1 MEISHHERV
10 EDGATLPLVVW
21 TADTP
26 RRTLSSAVLG
36 GGADEAAWILNAT
49 VRRGY
54 DRSDPAEHLA
64 ALALELGLS
73 GRGVGMMTAVD
84 VNDLVMQ
91 ADGGVVAW
99 ATVGVETAQ
108 WAAAPSPDWHEPPSR
123 VGTINIL
130 VDLPVVLS
138 PAAMVNAVATATEAK
153 AQAMFERGLAGTGT
167 PTDATCICS
176 PVDGPVEDYAGPR
189 SIWGARVARSVHAA
203 VARGLAAGG
212 DRT

>member
-10 EDGATLPLVVW
+10 EGDATLPLVVW
-21 TADTP
+21 TPPSP

-36 GGADEAAWILNAT
+36 GGADEVAWILNAT

-54 DRSDPAEHLA
+54 DRSDPADHLA
-64 ALALELGLS
+64 EIAAGIGLS

-84 VNDLVMQ
+84 VNDLVTTS
-91 ADGGVVAW
+91 DGGVVAW

-108 WAAAPSPDWHEPPSR
+108 WAAAPSPDWHTSPTQ
-123 VGTINIL
+123 VGTINI
-130 VDLPVVLS
+130 VVELPVVLS

-167 PTDATCICS
+167 PTDAICICCLM
-176 PVDGPVEDYAGPR
+176 DGPIEDYAGPR
-189 SIWGARVARSVHAA
+189 SIWGARIARSVHAA
-203 VARGLAAGG
+203 VTQGLAEGG

>member
-21 TADTP
+21 SAHTP

-36 GGADEAAWILNAT
+36 GGTDVAAWVLNAT

-54 DRSDPAEHLA
+54 DRPDPAEHLA
-64 ALALELGLS
+64 ALAVEIGLT

-84 VNDLVMQ
+84 VNDLVMRS
-91 ADGGVVAW
+91 DGGVVAW

-108 WAAAPSPDWHEPPSR
+108 WAAAPSPAWHQTPSE

-130 VDLPVVLS
+130 VELPVALS

-167 PTDATCICS
+167 PTDAICVS
-176 PVDGPVEDYAGPR
+176 TPLDGPVEDYAGPR
-189 SIWGARVARSVHAA
+189 SIWGARIARSVHAA
-203 VARGLAAGG
+203 VAEGLAAGG